1 MDSRKSLIA
10 SMSKLLSKN
19 SIENI
24 TVQMILDDAQV
35 SRGTFYSYFADKYD
49 LINAYFRDET
59 KAHMMNVNDDP
70 WVVRLTKG
78 ATFMKQNRKYFLR
91 AFQSTGQNSFYDF
104 WYHDSLT
111 NVRKGIMK
119 RSART
124 KLSSKEEQVAM
135 FFTVGYMQ
143 LMINWVK
150 SGMLTSPEKIATTIC
165 EFIPNIIK
173 PYMW

>member
-78 ATFMKQNRKYFLR
+78 ATFMK
-91 AFQSTGQNSFYDF
+91 
-104 WYHDSLT
+104 
-111 NVRKGIMK
+111 
-119 RSART
+119 
-124 KLSSKEEQVAM
+124 
-135 FFTVGYMQ
+135 
-143 LMINWVK
+143 
-150 SGMLTSPEKIATTIC
+150 
-165 EFIPNIIK
+165 
-173 PYMW
+173 